1 MWCMRILIWLC
12 VFLSIPLL
20 AFAASKQPSNA
31 SIIKETA
38 KNVAT
43 TSMILTFL
51 ALSRFAIK
59 PYLHSKYSKQQR
71 ILRNLSQKILHY
83 HNYFA
88 FAALL
93 LFLSHGI
100 TLAITTPQWTPR
112 IFLGFL
118 TTLLFFATAF
128 CGYLITKRRLQKHLF
143 HNLHITFLLLALS
156 TTLLHIKYKLF
167 AWLF

>member
-1 MWCMRILIWLC
+1 MKILIWLC
-12 VFLSIPLL
+12 IFLSIPLL
-20 AFAASKQPSNA
+20 GLAASKQPSSA

-38 KNVAT
+38 KSLAT
-43 TSMILTFL
+43 TGIILSV
-51 ALSRFAIK
+51 LSLLRFVIK

-71 ILRNLSQKILHY
+71 ILRNIAQKILHY

-88 FAALL
+88 LAALL

-100 TLAITTPQWTPR
+100 ILAITTPQWNPR

-118 TTLLFFATAF
+118 TTLLFFATSL
-128 CGYLITKRRLQKHLF
+128 CGYLTTKRRPQKHLF
-143 HNLHITFLLLALS
+143 HNLHITFLLLAIS
-156 TTLLHIKYKLF
+156 TALLHIKYKLF